1 MTNDRE
7 APCKSLAAA
16 VLSPGLTCLLVL
28 TRRVLKRSQDRLGEA
43 GRVLAA
49 AAIYLFVGAH
59 SSMSTAEPVEIR
71 VGYGATPAV
80 MLGLVFEKSGVMKH
94 YGKTYTV
101 KRMFFPASSQEIQ
114 AFAANQL
121 DVGFLAFASLALAVQ
136 NAGAKVT
143 VWGGGL
149 QECVPNTY
157 TQTWAVQKNSQ
168 IRAVADLKGKRIAVP
183 AFGTGTDGG
192 LRVFLKSNNI
202 DPEKDVEIVEVN
214 WPNQDAMLQQG
225 KVDAAV
231 YLANFWDAAMKRGDV
246 RPLFTFCPATGFVQ
260 TLVQVVRSDFLSANR
275 AAMADFV
282 EDYVRGVQW
291 FEDKKNRAEAIKL
304 LAKFSKQ
311 PEKNFEGWAFSE
323 KDEPQASWAM
333 PNMQALQANIDQF
346 QRLGLI
352 PRPFKAVDY
361 TDLSMVQDAKKR
373 IETER

>member
-1 MTNDRE
+1 
-7 APCKSLAAA
+7 L
-16 VLSPGLTCLLVL
+16 GL
-28 TRRVLKRSQDRLGEA
+28 TRRVLKRSQNRLAEA
-43 GRVLAA
+43 SRVLAA
-49 AAIYLFVGAH
+49 AAIYLLVGAH
-59 SSMSTAEPVEIR
+59 SSMATAQPVEIR

-80 MLGLVFEKSGVMKH
+80 MLGLVFEKSDVMKH

-114 AFAANQL
+114 AFAAKQL

-157 TQTWAVQKNSQ
+157 TQTWAVQKDSQ
-168 IRAVADLKGKRIAVP
+168 IRTVADLKGKRIAVP

-202 DPEKDVEIVEVN
+202 DPEKDVEIVE
-214 WPNQDAMLQQG
+214 
-225 KVDAAV
+225 V

>member
-1 MTNDRE
+1 
-7 APCKSLAAA
+7 
-16 VLSPGLTCLLVL
+16 
-28 TRRVLKRSQDRLGEA
+28 
-43 GRVLAA
+43 
-49 AAIYLFVGAH
+49 
-59 SSMSTAEPVEIR
+59 
-71 VGYGATPAV
+71 
-80 MLGLVFEKSGVMKH
+80 MKH

-114 AFAANQL
+114 AFAAKQL

-157 TQTWAVQKNSQ
+157 TQTWAVQKDSQ
-168 IRAVADLKGKRIAVP
+168 IRTVADLKGKRIAVP

-231 YLANFWDAAMKRGDV
+231 YLANFWDAALKRGDV